1 MDKLRKAL
9 LPVVVFAKIDIRRLF
24 RDKIAIFFTFLF
36 PLIFLF
42 IFGGIFGQDSDISFN
57 VALIDKADS
66 SFSKDFAKKLK
77 DGDVIKVNKELTTRE
92 QADLA
97 MERSQIDAI
106 FVLPESFG
114 KEQSAQKYPSGNL
127 EIYYSQNNQQAGQT
141 LSSVMQTQFAKIN
154 EGIVGEQ
161 PEPFTVTAK
170 STGKEGLSSLDY
182 LFPGLVGF
190 TILGMGLFGPT
201 SVFPRLKQ
209 RGVLRRYHTTSLK
222 VWQFVLGNVISNS
235 AAALLAVAFMMVVA
249 ITVPMFNLN
258 IQGDILQLALFIILG
273 AIVIFGIGLSIGG
286 WAKNENQAA
295 PLSNLVSFPMMF
307 LSGTFFPRFLM
318 PEWLQS
324 LSAFLPLT
332 PFIDGV
338 RMIMVEGKG
347 FIDILPQ
354 IGMLAAWG
362 LIIYLIAFRVFRW
375 E

>member
-1 MDKLRKAL
+1 MNKLRKAL

-106 FVLPESFG
+106 FVLPKSFG
-114 KEQSAQKYPSGNL
+114 DVQSAQKYPSGNL

-161 PEPFTVTAK
+161 AEP
-170 STGKEGLSSLDY
+170 
-182 LFPGLVGF
+182 
-190 TILGMGLFGPT
+190 
-201 SVFPRLKQ
+201 
-209 RGVLRRYHTTSLK
+209 
-222 VWQFVLGNVISNS
+222 
-235 AAALLAVAFMMVVA
+235 
-249 ITVPMFNLN
+249 
-258 IQGDILQLALFIILG
+258 LQ
-273 AIVIFGIGLSIGG
+273 
-286 WAKNENQAA
+286 
-295 PLSNLVSFPMMF
+295 
-307 LSGTFFPRFLM
+307 
-318 PEWLQS
+318 
-324 LSAFLPLT
+324 
-332 PFIDGV
+332 
-338 RMIMVEGKG
+338 
-347 FIDILPQ
+347 
-354 IGMLAAWG
+354 
-362 LIIYLIAFRVFRW
+362 
-375 E
+375 